1 MEATTRFNKLMIV
14 LLILGVMFCSQMAL
28 ASVAPLKQI
37 EGTVEGIIALMKDDS
52 LAIPERKAE
61 RRKRI
66 MSLIDSRFDFQE
78 MSRITLGKT
87 WRDLSL
93 DEKAEFT
100 DVFSQLMKQTYIG
113 RIEDFADE
121 KIEYAKEI
129 FGKKKKTKA
138 MVFTNINRNGG
149 EAIPINYKVIVKN
162 DEWFVYDVVIEGVSL
177 VRNYR
182 TEFSRI
188 IAKEKVPGLVKRIR
202 EKIEKKETEKKK

>member
-202 EKIEKKETEKKK
+202 EKIEKRETEKKK